1 MAEMGKEWINRI
13 QTTVQTL
20 RKQLLATRD
29 SKLDKWDK
37 MVNETLKF
45 YDLKGKKSFTT
56 NKYTTTTKNNT
67 KFAIAQAPSGIK
79 SYRILHRGKKK
90 GKG

>member
-1 MAEMGKEWINRI
+1 
-13 QTTVQTL
+13 
-20 RKQLLATRD
+20 
-29 SKLDKWDK
+29 